1 MQTSETGRCPN
12 RPVAAAPASVRGF
25 TLIEILV
32 VVVIIGIL
40 AVGAVVSVSVIG
52 EDRELERERD
62 RIVAI
67 TDYLREQ
74 AALQNREFGMRLFDG
89 GYEFLSWDVR
99 TARWEPVADD
109 PLLRQRT
116 LPPGLESRVL
126 VEGRPV
132 ILSKRDDKNPT
143 PQIMLFSSGE
153 LNSFELTLRRIGSD
167 ASRSDQGPAEIF
179 SPDMQSG
186 EIRVRSVEA
195 GEL

>member
-1 MQTSETGRCPN
+1 MQTSETGRCPS
-12 RPVAAAPASVRGF
+12 RSTAGPPSSIRGF

-40 AVGAVVSVSVIG
+40 AVGAVLSLGVIG
-52 EDRELERERD
+52 QDRDLERERD
-62 RIVAI
+62 RIVAV

-89 GYEFLSWDVR
+89 GYEFLSFDAR
-99 TARWEPVADD
+99 TARWERVEDD

-116 LPPGLESRVL
+116 LPPGLETRLL

-132 ILSKRDDKNPT
+132 ILSRRDDKSPS

-153 LNSFELTLRRIGSD
+153 LNSFELTLRRPDVGAASKD
-167 ASRSDQGPAEIF
+167 AGPAEIF
-179 SPDMQSG
+179 TPDMQSG
-186 EIRVRSVEA
+186 EIRVRSVPA
-195 GEL
+195 GAS